1 MRNSLRVVL
10 DTNVI
15 VSAALSSVSPPERVL
30 EYVIR
35 NGSLLTSV
43 SMVSEI
49 KLVLLRPRFQRYLSW
64 QERDEFLAA
73 VLEAIEPVEVT
84 HSVTACRDP
93 KDDKFLELARSGHAT
108 HIIGGDRDLLDL
120 HPFRGIPIRTP
131 GAFLA
136 AVGD

>member
-15 VSAALSSVSPPERVL
+15 VSAALSSVSPPGRVL

-43 SMVSEI
+43 STVSEI

-73 VLEAIEPVEVT
+73 VLEAIEPVQVT

-93 KDDKFLELARSGHAT
+93 KDDKFLELALSGRAT
-108 HIIGGDRDLLDL
+108 HIISGDRDLLDL